1 MVHKELRTGLLAY
14 HLIRHTML
22 QAALAAECSPR
33 SLSFTA
39 ALQIIAAVGLV
50 AATIDGDLTL
60 LIQLRLAHIASH
72 RVGNRPGRVEPRAV
86 KRRPKPHKLLTEP
99 RHAARAKLLAAKS
112 T

>member
-1 MVHKELRTGLLAY
+1 V
-14 HLIRHTML
+14 
-22 QAALAAECSPR
+22 LAAGAK
-33 SLSFTA
+33 A
-39 ALQIIAAVGLV
+39 AADAKVAAVGLV

-72 RVGNRPGRVEPRAV
+72 RVGNRPGRVQPHAV

-99 RHAARAKLLAAKS
+99 RDATRAKLLAGKS